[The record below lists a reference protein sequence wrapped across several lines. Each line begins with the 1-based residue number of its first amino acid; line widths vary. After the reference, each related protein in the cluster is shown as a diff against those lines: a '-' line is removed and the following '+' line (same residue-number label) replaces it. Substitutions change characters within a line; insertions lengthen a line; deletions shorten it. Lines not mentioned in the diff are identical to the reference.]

1 MSELTKVIYAR
12 LSPEVAELVDEI
24 AKETGLHRGRV
35 IDTLLRERLGLPEPA
50 RRSVAEAVER
60 HRQAPA
66 AAA

>member
-1 MSELTKVIYAR
+1 MSELTKVVYVR
-12 LSPEVAELVDEI
+12 LSEDVAGLVDEI

-35 IDTLLRERLGLPEPA
+35 MDTLLRERLGLPEPA

-60 HRQAPA
+60 HRPPA